1 MTQVEFSVAP
11 ITETDNDTNV
21 ILGQS
26 KRFRL
31 CAWTYPGVVTKLSFK
46 MLTPVS
52 MSGVMEAL
60 YIGVSSNG
68 KNVPCAG
75 SCKAGVVTYE
85 ARWVVVCIT
94 LWVQVGCCLYHAMGP
109 GGLLSVSLYGSRWVV
124 VCITLR
130 VQVLSVSL
138 YESRWVV
145 VCITLWT
152 QVGCCLYHSMGPGG
166 LLSVSLCLCGPQV
179 GCCLC

>member
-1 MTQVEFSVAP
+1 MAP

-31 CAWTYPGVVTKLSFK
+31 CAWTLPGVVTKLSFK

-85 ARWVVVCIT
+85 ARWVVVCNT
-94 LWVQVGCCLYHAMGP
+94 LWVQVGCCLYHSTSP

-124 VCITLR
+124 VCITL
-130 VQVLSVSL
+130 SVSF
-138 YESRWVV
+138 SKTRWVV
-145 VCITLWT
+145 VFVSLS
-152 QVGCCLYHSMGPGG
+152 LGG
-166 LLSVSLCLCGPQV
+166 LLSVSLYQSRWDVVSVNL
-179 GCCLC
+179 

>member
-1 MTQVEFSVAP
+1 MQTAANVTQVEFSVAP

-31 CAWTYPGVVTKLSFK
+31 CAWTYPGLVTKLSFK

-94 LWVQVGCCLYHAMGP
+94 LWVQVGCCLYH
-109 GGLLSVSLYGSRWVV
+109 SVCVIL
-124 VCITLR
+124 
-130 VQVLSVSL
+130 
-138 YESRWVV
+138 
-145 VCITLWT
+145 
-152 QVGCCLYHSMGPGG
+152 
-166 LLSVSLCLCGPQV
+166 
-179 GCCLC
+179 

>member
-1 MTQVEFSVAP
+1 MQTAANVTQVEFSVAP

-94 LWVQVGCCLYHAMGP
+94 LWVQVGCCLYHSVCVAP
-109 GGLLSVSLYGSRWVV
+109 RWVVVSVNLSLGGLLSVSLYQSRRGVV
-124 VCITLR
+124 
-130 VQVLSVSL
+130 SVNL
-138 YESRWVV
+138 
-145 VCITLWT
+145 
-152 QVGCCLYHSMGPGG
+152 
-166 LLSVSLCLCGPQV
+166 
-179 GCCLC
+179 

>member
-1 MTQVEFSVAP
+1 MQTAANVTQVEFSVAP

-31 CAWTYPGVVTKLSFK
+31 CAWTYPGLVTKLSFK

-94 LWVQVGCCLYHAMGP
+94 LWVQVGCCLYH
-109 GGLLSVSLYGSRWVV
+109 SVYVIL
-124 VCITLR
+124 
-130 VQVLSVSL
+130 
-138 YESRWVV
+138 
-145 VCITLWT
+145 
-152 QVGCCLYHSMGPGG
+152 
-166 LLSVSLCLCGPQV
+166 
-179 GCCLC
+179 